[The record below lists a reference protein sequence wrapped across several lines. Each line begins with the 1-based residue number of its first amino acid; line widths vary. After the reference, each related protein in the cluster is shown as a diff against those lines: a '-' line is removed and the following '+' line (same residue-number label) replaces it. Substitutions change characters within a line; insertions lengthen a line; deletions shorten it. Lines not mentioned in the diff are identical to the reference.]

1 MFYVGLDLGQRR
13 DHAAIA
19 VVERLDVV
27 RAFQAPR
34 FEAMVVRYVE
44 RILLGTPYPRIV
56 SKARDLVS
64 APELQ
69 GNCKLIV
76 DASGVGVPV
85 VDMLRHARLGCE
97 MTPIGITGGEH
108 AHQHYAN
115 GSPYWTVPRQDLIA
129 GVHLLLEQDE
139 LRIAPEMKRS
149 SQSAP
154 ATRDPDR
161 TAAENRMIW
170 CLRWLWLAGR
180 L

>member
-1 MFYVGLDLGQRR
+1 
-13 DHAAIA
+13 
-19 VVERLDVV
+19 
-27 RAFQAPR
+27 
-34 FEAMVVRYVE
+34 MVVRYVE

-139 LRIAPEMKRS
+139 LRIAPEMRETGTLVRELTGMNV
-149 SQSAP
+149 SAK
-154 ATRDPDR
+154 
-161 TAAENRMIW
+161 NRGKARPGASGGREHDD
-170 CLRWLWLAGR
+170 LVFAVALACWKAMNTKSIGFGPRR
-180 L
+180 LPGI